1 MTEEEFLQTMDEIL
15 FTNVDV
21 SAGVLATLF
30 TNLASHR
37 SVQDNLR
44 REVAARRS
52 EPGFDLAKY
61 LAKADSLL
69 NQTIMESMRHSPAFC
84 KYKPLICCLSDRPLA
99 VTSADSTTGFSM
111 PETTACP
118 KLVGGYKI
126 PANTSVVIDTRRL
139 NNEAVTWGEDGASFR
154 PERFAEV
161 PRQKQRHGFMR
172 FGVGAASGRC
182 LGKNIADV
190 VFKLTTMMVLETFT
204 LGASADKD
212 EVCLIRI

>member
-1 MTEEEFLQTMDEIL
+1 MDEIL
-15 FTNVDV
+15 FTNVV
-21 SAGVLATLF
+21 ATLF
-30 TNLASHR
+30 SNLASNK
-37 SVQDNLR
+37 SVKDNLS
-44 REVAARRS
+44 REITARRS

-69 NQTIMESMRHSPAFC
+69 NQTIMESMRYFPAFC
-84 KYKPLICCLSDRPLA
+84 RLYPLIFCLPDRPLPP
-99 VTSADSTTGFSM
+99 TSADLTSGFSM

-126 PANTSVVIDTRRL
+126 PVDTSVVIDTRRL
-139 NNEAVTWGEDGASFR
+139 NSEAVTWGEDGAAFR

-161 PRQKQRHGFMR
+161 PRQKQRHGFML

-190 VFKLTTMMVLETFT
+190 VFKLTTIVVLDTFS
-204 LGASADKD
+204 LEAGEGNN
-212 EVCLIRI
+212 EVRLTRICLE